1 MLRCVAWILAFV
13 MFSGASAQMTFASS
27 VEQDAQRATKVKL
40 QLDSFVPGT
49 VIKVKLK
56 DHRKIEGELVA
67 RSEESFQLNAP
78 EFTEVSYTEVK
89 SIAEPDGQVGT
100 GGTSNHPA
108 RHHGHFV
115 RNAVIA
121 FAVVFGL
128 TVLLVATNKS

>member
-1 MLRCVAWILAFV
+1 
-13 MFSGASAQMTFASS
+13 MFLLFFGASARTAFASS
-27 VEQDAQRATKVKL
+27 VEQDAQRAAKVKL
-40 QLDSFVPGT
+40 KLDSLAPGT

-78 EFTEVSYTEVK
+78 ESTEVSYTEVK
-89 SIAEPDGQVGT
+89 SIAELGGQVSP
-100 GGTSNHPA
+100 GGTSNQPA
-108 RHHGHFV
+108 RHHGHFA
-115 RNAVIA
+115 RNAIIA

>member
-1 MLRCVAWILAFV
+1 
-13 MFSGASAQMTFASS
+13 MFLLSSGVSARTAFASS
-27 VEQDAQRATKVKL
+27 VEQDAQRAAKVKL
-40 QLDSFVPGT
+40 QVGRFVPGT
-49 VIKVKLK
+49 MIKVKLK
-56 DHRKIEGELVA
+56 DHRKIEGEFVV

-78 EFTEVSYTEVK
+78 ESTEVSYTEVK
-89 SIAEPDGQVGT
+89 SIAESDGQVST
-100 GGTSNHPA
+100 GGTSNQPA